1 MKKLLIALFILPMM
15 LFGQNTDQVQEMEL
29 ELENLNKYLFT
40 EYALNKNTKP
50 LNEIATEDFV
60 LIAAPGMI
68 ENKKQAIDGV
78 THLNISSINVSVD
91 KIITTEHIG
100 IVIGIL
106 EMQGT
111 IMNRPVPGKI
121 RYSSTFIKE
130 NGVWRLKART
140 MTPIRIQPKKN

>member
-1 MKKLLIALFILPMM
+1 MKYLLILLITIPLTII
-15 LFGQNTDQVQEMEL
+15 GQNSNANHEMEL
-29 ELENLNKYLFT
+29 EELNKYLFS

-50 LNEIATEDFV
+50 LHEIATDDFV

-68 ENKKQAIDGV
+68 ENKEQAIRGV
-78 THLNISSINVSVD
+78 GNLNISSVTVTTD
-91 KIITTEHIG
+91 KIIVKDTIG

-106 EMQGT
+106 EMKGT

-130 NGVWRLKART
+130 DGKWRLMLRT
-140 MTPIRIQPKKN
+140 MTPMRM

>member
-1 MKKLLIALFILPMM
+1 MKKLLIVLVVIPMI
-15 LFGQNTDQVQEMEL
+15 LFGQNAGDVQEMGLEEL
-29 ELENLNKYLFT
+29 NEYLFS

-50 LNEIATEDFV
+50 LNEVATEDFV

-78 THLNISSINVSVD
+78 VHLNISSVNITAD
-91 KIITTEHIG
+91 KVITAENIG

-106 EMQGT
+106 EMKGT
-111 IMNRPVPGKI
+111 IRNRPVPGKI

-130 NGVWRLKART
+130 DGIWRLKART
-140 MTPIRIQPKKN
+140 MTPMRIPAKKK